1 MQMCAQQEEVVV
13 ESKNV
18 CVCAVGLM
26 VKGYWLSI
34 KQKKSNQSKTIAY
47 THTVELSVTHT
58 RTLTLRDIIKLFQF
72 TVIVIA
78 TIVIA
83 VVATTSVGSTIA
95 VTVVVVI
102 VSEVMV
108 NVSQL
113 TTAGTVSDIAV
124 VQDLFRRRGCRRR
137 RV

>member
-1 MQMCAQQEEVVV
+1 M
-13 ESKNV
+13 
-18 CVCAVGLM
+18 
-26 VKGYWLSI
+26 
-34 KQKKSNQSKTIAY
+34 
-47 THTVELSVTHT
+47 
-58 RTLTLRDIIKLFQF
+58 
-72 TVIVIA
+72 
-78 TIVIA
+78 
-83 VVATTSVGSTIA
+83 GSTIA